1 MIRGSGMRGMAG
13 IPPVREGI
21 IRPLLHTARV
31 EIENYLKEKGES
43 YCTDATNASLDYT
56 RNRIRNQVLPVLE
69 ELNAGVYAHMEQLGD
84 DIRKTQE
91 YLSAVIEEK
100 KGTICR
106 KRFPKDAGFPDIG
119 GAFKR
124 TGNPVYKHY
133 KGVYL

>member
-13 IPPVREGI
+13 IPPVRDGI

-43 YCTDATNASLDYT
+43 YCIDATNESLDYT

-91 YLSAVIEEK
+91 YLSAIKEGDKVVLNQYAGTTVKIDGEELVIVK
-100 KGTICR
+100 YN
-106 KRFPKDAGFPDIG
+106 DIL
-119 GAFKR
+119 AIVK
-124 TGNPVYKHY
+124 
-133 KGVYL
+133 